1 MERLF
6 GAFNLAAKAM
16 GMTTQ
21 QLNKALEQGQV
32 LAKDLLPKITP
43 MIHEMANANGAL
55 AKQLESARI
64 AENRFVA
71 DSAKAAD
78 KIFNSG
84 FESGLAELYKTM
96 SEIFKDAGPQLEKI
110 GKIFGTAFKAIAYT
124 LKLIEP
130 PLSLI
135 INNIEYLAGGLMI
148 KKLMLLRTT
157 LATTFLPITVALAAA
172 EELISLFSD
181 KLVGVTEKALGAQIN
196 LAEGTKTA
204 LVEKDGKLYSD
215 PNSTKDYAKIDKDFM
230 YGPAIGLIKKFGKSD
245 FSTENSKRIMQD
257 LQGRSTRSEASRYY
271 SPEPMKQ
278 MVTQD
283 ISIKVEGVSGEEV
296 AYKIKRHLAEFTGD
310 GGGR

>member
-1 MERLF
+1 MEQGKLLSADVLPKVAKEFRKSALEG
-6 GAFNLAAKAM
+6 GAFD
-16 GMTTQ
+16 
-21 QLNKALEQGQV
+21 KALQGLRVTEGQF
-32 LAKDLLPKITP
+32 IT
-43 MIHEMANANGAL
+43 GAQR
-55 AKQLESARI
+55 AG
-64 AENRFVA
+64 
-71 DSAKAAD
+71 DT
-78 KIFNSG
+78 IFKSG
-84 FESGLAELYKTM
+84 FSEGLSELYKTM

-181 KLVGVTEKALGAQIN
+181 KLVGVTEKAMGYQVN
-196 LAEGTKTA
+196 LADGTKTN
-204 LVEKDGKLYSD
+204 LVTKDGKLMSD
-215 PNSTKDYAKIDKDFM
+215 PNSRRGLMTDPSSGNTALANMTEEQFDKLSFFSKADLVLEQ
-230 YGPAIGLIKKFGKSD
+230 IGA
-245 FSTENSKRIMQD
+245 MQAD
-257 LQGRSTRSEASRYY
+257 MMSQGMQNMFWD
-271 SPEPMKQ
+271 SPKQ
-278 MVTQD
+278 PV
-283 ISIKVEGVSGEEV
+283 ISQTNTIKVEGVSGEDV